1 MTADQLTLTLRMLER
16 TCDPD
21 TALTN
26 LVQIVDT
33 QADRDGWL
41 GDTLPDE
48 SSFARL
54 MSVLGASDAMGK
66 MMRAR
71 PDLVEAVAVDRCGSR
86 DFDRARRRE
95 HILNAVGADP
105 ADATA
110 PTATMDLAQAA
121 TGLRAAYYKQLATIM
136 AEDMTAADPISEQ
149 PRISRM
155 LADLADAALEGALAI
170 ARHEVAGSERC
181 RFAIIG
187 MGKLGAQELN
197 YVSDVDPDLRGRAD
211 RRRRRHDALT
221 RIGTKMATTLQAR
234 LPGRSHGRHRTG
246 ALADRRRLRPEGKDG
261 PLVRRLDSHQTYYE
275 QWAENWEFQA
285 LLKARPAAGDPE
297 LGQAYMDMTRPFVW
311 KASQRTTSS
320 TTASRCAGA
329 WRI

>member
-1 MTADQLTLTLRMLER
+1 MT
-16 TCDPD
+16 
-21 TALTN
+21 
-26 LVQIVDT
+26 
-33 QADRDGWL
+33 GWL

-110 PTATMDLAQAA
+110 PTATLDLAQAT

-197 YVSDVDPDLRGRAD
+197 YVSDVDLIYVVEPAD
-211 RRRRRHDALT
+211 GAD
-221 RIGTKMATTLQAR
+221 GTA
-234 LPGRSHGRHRTG
+234 
-246 ALADRRRLRPEGKDG
+246 
-261 PLVRRLDSHQTYYE
+261 
-275 QWAENWEFQA
+275 
-285 LLKARPAAGDPE
+285 
-297 LGQAYMDMTRPFVW
+297 
-311 KASQRTTSS
+311 
-320 TTASRCAGA
+320 
-329 WRI
+329 